1 MEECAMPKQ
10 LTAALSVA
18 LLAAASLAACGDDG
32 GGEKAAN
39 EITVWSEENLEDRMT
54 VQNQIIA
61 DFTKKTGIK
70 VKLVGVAEDQFSR
83 VITTAAAANDL
94 PDVIGALP
102 LASIRELEANDL
114 LDTETPGQIVDKLGK
129 GSFSPRALELD
140 SSGGKLLAVP
150 SDAWAQLI
158 LYRKDLFQKAGLQPP
173 DTYETLEAAA
183 RKLNTGG
190 VAGITLAVAP
200 KDSFT
205 AQSFE
210 HVALANGCQLV
221 DNSGNVALKSPQ
233 CVKAF
238 EFYAKLAKDYSVK
251 GKQDVDSTR
260 ATYFAGKAAMTIWSS
275 FILDELAGLR
285 NDAKPSCAECG
296 SDPEWLAKNTGVVTA
311 LKGPDGAPAQYGEI
325 VSWAVVRDAAKDPAA
340 QFVSYMMNEGYE
352 RWIGMAPEG
361 KFPTRKGFEDKW
373 NKLPAGV
380 DTKKPLAD
388 IYPADVL
395 EALRKSPDTFARWG
409 IPQGQGKLVGA
420 TMSEL
425 PVPKALSGLVDGSLT
440 PQTAADQAQ
449 AGVETIK
456 RGIRG

>member
-1 MEECAMPKQ
+1 MPHQ
-10 LTAALSVA
+10 MPAVLAVA
-18 LLAAASLAACGDDG
+18 LLAAASLTACGDDG
-32 GGEKAAN
+32 GGSQAAD
-39 EITVWSEENLEDRMT
+39 EITVWTEENLEDRMT
-54 VQNQIIA
+54 VQNQIVA

-70 VKLVGVAEDQFSR
+70 VKLVGVAEDQFSQ
-83 VITTAAAANDL
+83 VITTAAAADDL

-114 LDTETPGQIVDKLGK
+114 LDTETPGRIVDKLGRS
-129 GSFSPRALELD
+129 GFSARALELD

-150 SDAWAQLI
+150 SDGWAQLI
-158 LYRKDLFQKAGLQPP
+158 LYRKDLFQKAGLEPP
-173 DTYETLEAAA
+173 DTYEALEAAA
-183 RKLNTGG
+183 KKLNTGG

-221 DNSGNVALKSPQ
+221 DNSGNVALNAPQ

-238 EFYAKLAKDYSVK
+238 DFYAKLAKDYSVK

-260 ATYFAGKAAMTIWSS
+260 ATYFAGRAAMTIWSS

-285 NDAKPSCAECG
+285 NDAKPSCPECKG
-296 SDPEWLAKNTGVVTA
+296 DPEWLAKNTGVVTA
-311 LKGPDGAPAQYGEI
+311 LKGPDGTPAQYGEI
-325 VSWAVVRDAAKDPAA
+325 VSWAVIRDAAKEPAA
-340 QFVSYMMNEGYE
+340 QFVSYMMNEGYD

-361 KFPTRKGFEDKW
+361 KFPTRTGFADKW

-380 DTKKPLAD
+380 DTKKPLAEV
-388 IYPADVL
+388 YPAEVL
-395 EALRKSPDTFARWG
+395 DTLRKSPDTFARWG
-409 IPQGQGKLVGA
+409 IPQGQGKLIGA
-420 TMSEL
+420 TMGEL
-425 PVPKALSGLVDGSLT
+425 PVPRALSGLVDGSLT
-440 PQTAADQAQ
+440 PQAAADQAKKD
-449 AGVETIK
+449 VETIK

>member
-1 MEECAMPKQ
+1 MPKKV
-10 LTAALSVA
+10 TAVLSVA
-18 LLAAASLAACGDDG
+18 LLATASLAACGD
-32 GGEKAAN
+32 GGESSAGN
-39 EITVWSEENLEDRMT
+39 QITVWTEENLNDRMA
-54 VQNQIIA
+54 VQNQIAA
-61 DFTKKTGIK
+61 DFTKKTGIQ
-70 VKLVGVAEDQFSR
+70 VKLVAMAEDQFSQA
-83 VITTAAAANDL
+83 VTAAAAAGDL

-102 LASIRELEANDL
+102 LAAVRELEANDL
-114 LDTETPGQIVDKLGK
+114 LDTETPGKVVDQLGRD
-129 GSFSPRALELD
+129 SFSPRALELD

-150 SDAWAQLI
+150 SDGWAQLI
-158 LYRKDLFQKAGLQPP
+158 LYRKDLFEKAGLQPP
-173 DTYETLEAAA
+173 DTYEQLEAAA
-183 RKLNTGG
+183 AKLNTGG
-190 VAGITLAVAP
+190 VAGITLAIAP

-221 DNSGNVALKSPQ
+221 DNSGNVALDSPQ

-260 ATYFAGKAAMTIWSS
+260 ATYFSGKAAMTIWSS

-285 NDAKPSCAECG
+285 KDALPSCQECRA
-296 SDPEWLAKNTGVVTA
+296 DPEWLAENTGVVTA
-311 LKGPDGAPAQYGEI
+311 LKGPDGSAPAQYGEI
-325 VSWAVVRDAAKDPAA
+325 VSWAVTRDAAKDPSAKFIA
-340 QFVSYMMNEGYE
+340 YMMNEGYE

-380 DTKKPLAD
+380 DSKKPLAD

-395 EALRKSPDTFARWG
+395 DALRKSPDTFARWG

-420 TMSEL
+420 TMGEL
-425 PVPKALSGLVDGSLT
+425 PVPKALSAVVDGSLT
-440 PQTAADQAQ
+440 PQAAAAQ
-449 AGVETIK
+449 AKTDVETIK
-456 RGIRG
+456 RGIRQ

>member
-1 MEECAMPKQ
+1 MPKKV
-10 LTAALSVA
+10 TAVLSVA
-18 LLAAASLAACGDDG
+18 LLATASLAACGD
-32 GGEKAAN
+32 GGESSAGN
-39 EITVWSEENLEDRMT
+39 QITVWTEENLNDRMA
-54 VQNQIIA
+54 VQNQIAA
-61 DFTKKTGIK
+61 DFTKKTGIQ
-70 VKLVGVAEDQFSR
+70 VKLVAMAEDQFSQA
-83 VITTAAAANDL
+83 VTAAAAAGDL

-102 LASIRELEANDL
+102 LAAVRELEANDL
-114 LDTETPGQIVDKLGK
+114 LDTETPGKVVDQLGRD
-129 GSFSPRALELD
+129 SFSPRALELD

-150 SDAWAQLI
+150 SDGWAQLI
-158 LYRKDLFQKAGLQPP
+158 LYRKDLFDKAGLQPP
-173 DTYETLEAAA
+173 DTYERLEAAA
-183 RKLNTGG
+183 AKLNTGG
-190 VAGITLAVAP
+190 VAGITLAIAP

-221 DNSGNVALKSPQ
+221 DNSGNVALDSPQ

-260 ATYFAGKAAMTIWSS
+260 ATYFSGKAAMTIWSS

-285 NDAKPSCAECG
+285 KDALPSCQECRA
-296 SDPEWLAKNTGVVTA
+296 DPEWLAENTGVVTA
-311 LKGPDGAPAQYGEI
+311 LKGPDGSAPAQYGEI
-325 VSWAVVRDAAKDPAA
+325 VSWAVTRDAAKDPSAKFIA
-340 QFVSYMMNEGYE
+340 YMMNEGYE

-380 DTKKPLAD
+380 DSKKPLAD

-395 EALRKSPDTFARWG
+395 DALRKSPDTFARWG

-420 TMSEL
+420 TMGEL
-425 PVPKALSGLVDGSLT
+425 PVPKALSAVVDGSLT
-440 PQTAADQAQ
+440 PQAAAAQ
-449 AGVETIK
+449 AKADVETIK
-456 RGIRG
+456 RGIRQ